1 MIAYQVITFEEFIKK
16 IKYRVCFIQQLET
29 YRIEFFSKIL
39 TVKVG
44 DEVMK
49 KIIKYFF
56 DD

>member
-1 MIAYQVITFEEFIKK
+1 M
-16 IKYRVCFIQQLET
+16 RQLET

-44 DEVMK
+44 DEAMK
-49 KIIKYFF
+49 KIIVQIILEVVKEIVKYFF